1 MLSEE
6 SLCNQQINAIIV
18 DQSQFDERF
27 VYYLM
32 TTQRDRLRSMA
43 SGSATPILNKT
54 AFSALEVTVPPLP
67 EQRAIAEV
75 LGALDDKIEANR
87 QVADLINELVL
98 AEVEDV
104 QARWISEV
112 TLGDILER
120 VNEVVQP
127 DAMGE
132 DVSYVALEHIPRG
145 SIFLD
150 SWGSAGAVASAK
162 AQFLPE
168 DILFGKLRPYFK
180 KVVTS
185 PCVGVCSTDVLVLR
199 SRQPEYR
206 GLALG
211 VCASDELIAYATAG
225 SDGTR
230 MPRVSWDYLSKWTVK
245 LPSEDDLHGLQSR
258 LDPMLSLGVNL
269 SFESQALAQLRDI
282 LLPKLLSGE
291 LRVRDVA

>member
-1 MLSEE
+1 MTGKPMATSQDFVNWVCGPNIIPRYLLYVLVGEQE
-6 SLCNQQINAIIV
+6 SIR
-18 DQSQFDERF
+18 RF
-27 VYYLM
+27 AHGTTHQTVYYPE
-32 TTQRDRLRSMA
+32 A
-43 SGSATPILNKT
+43 K
-54 AFSALEVTVPPLP
+54 ALHVSLPPLP

-127 DAMGE
+127 EAMSV

-162 AQFLPE
+162 ARFLPE

-211 VCASDELIAYATAG
+211 VCASDKLIAYATAG
-225 SDGTR
+225 SGGTR
-230 MPRVSWDYLSKWTVK
+230 MPRVSWDYLSKWIVK

-258 LDPMLSLGVNL
+258 LAPMISLGVNL
-269 SFESQALAQLRDI
+269 SFESQALAQLRNT